1 MNSTIARNGPEQC
14 DLVRYV
20 SVANQYEVGRCD
32 VTLDSA
38 RAHDRPTSA
47 SSATWCNWVNE
58 FRSVQLSL
66 IRAL

>member
-1 MNSTIARNGPEQC
+1 MNSNMNSTIARNGPEQC

-38 RAHDRPTSA
+38 RAHDLLQRLRQLGVTGSTS
-47 SSATWCNWVNE
+47 SGQFS
-58 FRSVQLSL
+58 
-66 IRAL
+66 